1 MTVDFSTPTS
11 QVSAAGL
18 FTTSQLEIVSK
29 DITSITTL
37 SMYSVC
43 ILCLMNVTSVVIV
56 STTVT
61 PSIISTPDKDN
72 QIAPSGINVYT
83 VQCQLCRSTEL

>member
-37 SMYSVC
+37 SMYSSLSMYSVFDEC
-43 ILCLMNVTSVVIV
+43 HYIL
-56 STTVT
+56 
-61 PSIISTPDKDN
+61 
-72 QIAPSGINVYT
+72 
-83 VQCQLCRSTEL
+83 QL